1 MSVTPKVHLKA
12 YADKRLKN
20 GHLWVFS
27 NELSHV
33 PKDIPIGSI
42 VEVMNGKGTSFG
54 LGFYNPNSLISVRLL
69 NTHAFIDEKFF
80 FNRINQALEFRK
92 MLFPNIDNYRL
103 IFGESDGLPGLVVD
117 RYGDY
122 LSIQSLSSGIEV
134 NMPIIIDALLK
145 AFPNT
150 KGIIAKN
157 ISRLRL
163 IENLEQKEEVLY
175 GEIPEEIFITENGV
189 KLSLNLVSGQKTGYF
204 LDQKVNRKFLQSISK
219 GKSVLDCFC
228 NQGGFALNSALAG
241 ASKALGIDSS
251 KDAIA
256 SSLKNKE
263 INNFTNVDFQVKEVF
278 DYLEKGAAENEKWD
292 IIVLD
297 PPAFAKK
304 RKEVGAAKHGYSKIN
319 RLALEMLNNNGIL
332 ISSSCS
338 QAVEEETFLEL
349 ITREAAKQRKQLQLV
364 FRGGQSPCHPILMS
378 MPETNYLKFFAFKV
392 IEY

>member
-1 MSVTPKVHLKA
+1 MALTPTVQLKA

-27 NELSHV
+27 NELKSIS
-33 PKDIPIGSI
+33 KEIPVGSV
-42 VEVMNGKGTSFG
+42 VELLNDKGTSFG
-54 LGFYNPNSLISVRLL
+54 LGYYNPNSLISVRLL
-69 NTHAFIDEKFF
+69 GTHANIDEKFF
-80 FNRINQALEFRK
+80 IDRINLALNHRK
-92 MLFPNIDNYRL
+92 MLFPNANNYRL

-122 LSIQSLSSGIEV
+122 LSLQSLSAGIEL
-134 NMPIIIDALLK
+134 NMPTITSALIK
-145 AFPNT
+145 ALPNT

-163 IENLEQKEEVLY
+163 IENLEQKEEVLF
-175 GEIPEEIFITENGV
+175 GEIPEEIFISENGV

-204 LDQKVNRKFLQSISK
+204 LDQKVNRNFLQTISK
-219 GKSVLDCFC
+219 GKTVLDCFC
-228 NQGGFALNSALAG
+228 NQGGFALNAAFAG
-241 ASKALGIDSS
+241 AKKSLGIDSS
-251 KDAIA
+251 KDAIS

-263 INNFTNVDFQVKEVF
+263 LNNFENADFEVQEVF
-278 DYLEKGAAENEKWD
+278 QYLEKAAENKEKWD

-319 RLALEMLNNNGIL
+319 KLAMEMLNNNGIL

-338 QAVEEETFLEL
+338 QAVEEETFIE
-349 ITREAAKQRKQLQLV
+349 IISREAAKQHKQLQLI

-392 IEY
+392 VSY